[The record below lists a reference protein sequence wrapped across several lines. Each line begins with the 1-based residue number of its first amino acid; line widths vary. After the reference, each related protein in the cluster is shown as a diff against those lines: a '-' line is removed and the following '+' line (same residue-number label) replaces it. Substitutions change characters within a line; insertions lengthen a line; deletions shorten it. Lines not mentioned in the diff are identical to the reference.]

1 VAYTPNEHPTT
12 DEQLVVL
19 RGKCP
24 FHMFIKSKP
33 GKYGI
38 KLWLAADAKNFYAC
52 NMQEWWSM
60 GEEARP
66 SSCNRYGLSHVWN
79 RNRCYY

>member
-1 VAYTPNEHPTT
+1 MAYAPNEHIPT

-24 FHMFIKSKP
+24 FRVFIQSKS

-38 KLWLAADAKNFYAC
+38 KLWVAADAKNFMPATCKYTL
-52 NMQEWWSM
+52 
-60 GEEARP
+60 ARVVG
-66 SSCNRYGLSHVWN
+66 YGRRSRAFEL
-79 RNRCYY
+79 